1 MFGYKRNPLH
11 DHKSASVD
19 EDPSQSPQDEVP
31 RFVTQ
36 AGLLTCER
44 TSVFAAGASIVS
56 WYGPQVPIWTRAGTP
71 IAKSGRANHLIG

>member
-1 MFGYKRNPLH
+1 MRTLH
-11 DHKSASVD
+11 GLRGT
-19 EDPSQSPQDEVP
+19 

-44 TSVFAAGASIVS
+44 TSVFAAGASIVG

-71 IAKSGRANHLIG
+71 MPSLDVRIST